1 MTVFITQ
8 LNMGGCG
15 PSVGIKDSIDVAGVP
30 TKAGSRALDH
40 VPPATEN
47 AAVVERLL
55 QAGYRIV
62 GKTNMHELAFGTTG
76 INAWTGTPLNHRY
89 PDYVP
94 GGSSSGSAV
103 AVAAGL
109 ADVTLGTD
117 TGGSIRIP
125 AACCGVY
132 GLKPT
137 FGRVSRKGIMPA
149 QTTLDC
155 VGPFAD
161 NMDSLIACMRVIDPT
176 FGALPDVSSL
186 SIGLLDVDAEPPIR
200 AAVEAAINAS
210 GLRSG
215 HRHLSEFIPAY
226 HAGLVIINAETWAAC
241 GHLVATGLVGEDVA
255 QRLRNASRTTAAD
268 IEAAERV
275 RTAFT
280 AQVDAALKEHAV
292 LALPTMADTPPLV
305 ADAADTSKLV
315 RMTSLVR
322 PFNLSGH
329 PAIAIPLPAHSAF
342 PISLQLVAAKGD
354 DELLCAVARHIASK
368 FASKLNQH

>member
-8 LNMGGCG
+8 LNMGGRG

-30 TKAGSRALDH
+30 TKAGSRALDD
-40 VPPATEN
+40 VAPATEN
-47 AAVVERLL
+47 AAVVDRLL

-76 INAWTGTPLNHRY
+76 INAWTGTPVNHRY

-109 ADVTLGTD
+109 ANVTLGTD

-132 GLKPT
+132 GFKPS
-137 FGRVSRKGIMPA
+137 FGRVSRNGIMPA

-161 NMDSLIACMRVIDPT
+161 DIDSLIECMQAIDPT
-176 FGALPDVSSL
+176 FGALPDISSV
-186 SIGLLDVDAEPPIR
+186 SIGLLDIDAEAPIR
-200 AAVEAAINAS
+200 AAVEAAVNAS
-210 GLRSG
+210 GLRSA
-215 HRHLSEFIPAY
+215 HLHLSEFVPAY

-241 GHLVATGLVGEDVA
+241 KDIVSTGLVGEDVA

-280 AQVDAALKEHAV
+280 AQVDAALEEHAV
-292 LALPTMADTPPLV
+292 LALPTMADAPPLV

-329 PAIAIPLPAHSAF
+329 PAIAIPLPGSSPF
-342 PISLQLVAAKGD
+342 PMSLQLVAAKGD
-354 DELLCAVARHIASK
+354 DELLCAVARHIAG
-368 FASKLNQH
+368 KLNQH